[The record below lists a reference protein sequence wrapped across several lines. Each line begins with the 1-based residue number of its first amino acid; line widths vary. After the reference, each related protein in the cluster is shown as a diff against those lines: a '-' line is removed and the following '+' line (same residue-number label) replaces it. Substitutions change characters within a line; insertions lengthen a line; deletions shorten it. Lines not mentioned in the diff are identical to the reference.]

1 MIWPCCPKVPRSWR
15 VDGLTLT
22 ATFEGPSAHDPLG
35 RFYRAHPLFIP
46 SQLQLLEEKVMMLM
60 VFFTP
65 STTVK
70 AGHLLCRVIS
80 ELFAIISPCWALTCE
95 TCHAVKAWPHAALK
109 KMWLQ
114 TLLSHP
120 SPLVPHVSLM
130 LYVPAEVLPVGLF
143 KICVNL
149 AFLSCSEHVPSYQ
162 LYCCKWPPGNCAL
175 LALGYTCFHFPCS
188 HHCL

>member
-46 SQLQLLEEKVMMLM
+46 SQLQLLEEKVIMLM

-109 KMWLQ
+109 KCDCKHCFPIHPHLCLMCHWCCMYLLRCYQ
-114 TLLSHP
+114 WVYLKFVWILLSCPAMNMFLHI
-120 SPLVPHVSLM
+120 SFTVVSGLQ
-130 LYVPAEVLPVGLF
+130 VTVLF
-143 KICVNL
+143 
-149 AFLSCSEHVPSYQ
+149 
-162 LYCCKWPPGNCAL
+162 
-175 LALGYTCFHFPCS
+175 
-188 HHCL
+188 